1 MTMIG
6 SNQAVIFTE
15 VKDHPT
21 VIFSKVKDHSTNYA
35 DKTIIFL
42 KKQLNQN

>member
-1 MTMIG
+1 MTMIPR
-6 SNQAVIFTE
+6 NQVVIFTE

-21 VIFSKVKDHSTNYA
+21 VIFTKVKDHSTNYA
-35 DKTIIFL
+35 DKTRIFL